1 MSQPFHSSSS
11 LVTCS
16 IHQQTCV
23 VLAYAC
29 RVCLQF
35 STFSL
40 PLVVDSCKRK
50 AGICCEWRMNG
61 NVWAWGRWMK
71 HTAARVLSV
80 DYANGIQIT
89 QPSTSVCSFT
99 RYPVLEEKS
108 NEEILMTH
116 RGERVEM
123 LITISC

>member
-1 MSQPFHSSSS
+1 
-11 LVTCS
+11 
-16 IHQQTCV
+16 
-23 VLAYAC
+23 
-29 RVCLQF
+29 
-35 STFSL
+35 
-40 PLVVDSCKRK
+40 
-50 AGICCEWRMNG
+50 
-61 NVWAWGRWMK
+61 MK
-71 HTAARVLSV
+71 HAAARVLSV

-116 RGERVEM
+116 RGERMEM